1 MSQRSIE
8 LVIGRL
14 ITDEAFRARFQAAP
28 DATLA
33 TLSAQGLELTRGE
46 IAALLSTDPAV
57 WTRAAEALDPRLQKI
72 AVASS
77 VA

>member
-1 MSQRSIE
+1 VAQRTIE
-8 LVIGRL
+8 LVVGRL
-14 ITDEAFRARFQAAP
+14 ITDEAFRARFHAAP

-33 TLSAQGLELTRGE
+33 ALSAQGHELTRGE
-46 IAALLSTDPAV
+46 MAALLSTDPAV

-72 AVASS
+72 AVASP